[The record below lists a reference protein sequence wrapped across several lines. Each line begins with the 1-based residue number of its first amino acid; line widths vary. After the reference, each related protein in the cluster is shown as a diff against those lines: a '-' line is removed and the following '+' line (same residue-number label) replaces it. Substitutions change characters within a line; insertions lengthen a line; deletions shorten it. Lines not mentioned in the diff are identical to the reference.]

1 MPSRN
6 YTFEDEATHD
16 HDDDAAWQES
26 YFFCWYDLDSDV
38 GGIQRVGHEPNNDN
52 TSNFWNALFT
62 GDGYQYRND
71 AREQPR
77 NPDDRGERYLQSSGQ
92 RITYGGGEDNKVEFE
107 DGETKVDLRF
117 EDFYPICEAW
127 EQGRGGKIE
136 ERVCITHYES
146 SGRVTGTVEMGD
158 RHFDVDGL
166 YHRDHSWGPRD
177 WERINGHRWCV
188 GTAGPELSVSGTVM
202 FGPNDLVSGGYV
214 VRDGERF
221 RAEEIDYVVG
231 LNPDNVT
238 VRSAEV
244 TFMLENDETI
254 ILDCEPLGGAML
266 GHSDFLEADQLSRF
280 TVRDEDI
287 TGIVNIEVSTNHRL
301 HNRPVVL
308 AMDAALEPG
317 FSQRRGRRV
326 SLSEAVG

>member
-1 MPSRN
+1 M
-6 YTFEDEATHD
+6 
-16 HDDDAAWQES
+16 
-26 YFFCWYDLDSDV
+26 
-38 GGIQRVGHEPNNDN
+38 
-52 TSNFWNALFT
+52 
-62 GDGYQYRND
+62 
-71 AREQPR
+71 
-77 NPDDRGERYLQSSGQ
+77 
-92 RITYGGGEDNKVEFE
+92 
-107 DGETKVDLRF
+107 
-117 EDFYPICEAW
+117 
-127 EQGRGGKIE
+127 
-136 ERVCITHYES
+136 
-146 SGRVTGTVEMGD
+146 
-158 RHFDVDGL
+158 
-166 YHRDHSWGPRD
+166 
-177 WERINGHRWCV
+177 
-188 GTAGPELSVSGTVM
+188 
-202 FGPNDLVSGGYV
+202 
-214 VRDGERF
+214 